1 MKIVLCST
9 HFPHCSETLRHHLP
23 DDTIIAC
30 PAEEVL
36 SATRDADVVVPTM
49 HRVDAEIIRATSA
62 GMIHQFGVGLEGVDI
77 PVATE
82 QGIYVANVP
91 GQEGAGNAASVSEHA
106 IFLMLAL
113 ARKFPQAA
121 ENVRSGVFG
130 SPMGK
135 GLLDKTVA
143 ILGAGSIG
151 TELASR
157 LRHFDVRLLGLKQH
171 PSERIKEEYGFDFL
185 GGPHDLRHVLAEA
198 DFVVLALPVT
208 PYTREVINAQALAS
222 MKNTA
227 YLINVGRGPV
237 IDHDALVTALANKDI
252 AGAALDVFW
261 DEPTDPADP
270 LFQQNVIATPHT
282 AGVTDLSYNDIAR
295 GLAANVNRL
304 RAGAPPINCV
314 NLAEV
319 QAKRESTP

>member
-9 HFPHCSETLRHHLP
+9 HFPHCSEMLRNHLP

-36 SATRDADVVVPTM
+36 STTRDADVVVPTM
-49 HRVDAEIIRATSA
+49 HRVDVEIIRATSA
-62 GMIHQFGVGLEGVDI
+62 RMIHQFGVGLEGVNI
-77 PVATE
+77 PAATE
-82 QGIYVANVP
+82 HGIYVANVP
-91 GQEGAGNAASVSEHA
+91 GHEGTGNAASVSEHA

-121 ENVRSGVFG
+121 ENVRNGVFG

-135 GLLDKTVA
+135 GLLGKTVA
-143 ILGAGSIG
+143 ILGVGSIG

-157 LRHFDVRLLGLKQH
+157 LRHFDMRLLGLKQH
-171 PSERIKEEYGFDFL
+171 PSEHVREEYGFEFL
-185 GGPHDLRHVLAEA
+185 GGPHDLGHLLTAA

-208 PYTREVINAQALAS
+208 PHTRGIINAQALAS

-237 IDHDALVTALANKDI
+237 IAHDALVTALANERHRRGGLGRFLGRADRP
-252 AGAALDVFW
+252 GR
-261 DEPTDPADP
+261 PTVSIQCDC
-270 LFQQNVIATPHT
+270 H
-282 AGVTDLSYNDIAR
+282 
-295 GLAANVNRL
+295 
-304 RAGAPPINCV
+304 APYRRCHRFV
-314 NLAEV
+314 V
-319 QAKRESTP
+319 

>member
-36 SATRDADVVVPTM
+36 STTRDADVVVPTM

-62 GMIHQFGVGLEGVDI
+62 RMIHQFGVGLEGVDI
-77 PVATE
+77 PTATE

-91 GQEGAGNAASVSEHA
+91 GHEGAGNAASVSEHA

-121 ENVRSGVFG
+121 ENVRNGVFG

-135 GLLDKTVA
+135 GLLDKAVA
-143 ILGAGSIG
+143 ILGVGSIG

-185 GGPHDLRHVLAEA
+185 GGPHDLSHVLAEA

-208 PYTREVINAQALAS
+208 PHTREVINAQALAG

-270 LFQQNVIATPHT
+270 LFRYNVIATPHT

-304 RAGAPPINCV
+304 RAGEPPINCV

-319 QAKRESTP
+319 RAK

>member
-9 HFPHCSETLRHHLP
+9 HFPHCSETLRNHLP

-36 SATRDADVVVPTM
+36 RATRDADVVVPTM
-49 HRVDAEIIRATSA
+49 HRVDSTIIRATSA
-62 GMIHQFGVGLEGVDI
+62 RMIHQFGVGLEGVDI
-77 PVATE
+77 PAATE

-91 GQEGAGNAASVSEHA
+91 GHEGTGNAASVSEHA

-121 ENVRSGVFG
+121 ENVRKNIFG
-130 SPMGK
+130 APMGK

-143 ILGAGSIG
+143 IIGVGSIG
-151 TELASR
+151 TELAGR
-157 LRHFDVRLLGLKQH
+157 LRNFGVRLLGLKQH
-171 PSERIKEEYGFDFL
+171 PSEQLKEAFGFDFL
-185 GGPHDLRHVLAEA
+185 GGSHDLGYVLAEA

-208 PYTREVINAQALAS
+208 PDTRGVINAQALS
-222 MKNTA
+222 GMKNKA

-237 IDHDALVTALANKDI
+237 IDHDALVAALADKDI

-261 DEPTDPADP
+261 DEPTDPTDP
-270 LFQQNVIATPHT
+270 LFQYNVIATPHT

-304 RAGAPPINCV
+304 RAGEPPINCV

-319 QAKRESTP
+319 QAK

>member
-9 HFPHCSETLRHHLP
+9 HFPHCSEMLRKHLP

-30 PAEEVL
+30 PAEEVPD
-36 SATRDADVVVPTM
+36 ATRDADVVVPTM
-49 HRVDAEIIRATSA
+49 HRVDAAIIRATSA
-62 GMIHQFGVGLEGVDI
+62 SMIHQFGVGLEGVDI

-91 GQEGAGNAASVSEHA
+91 GHEGAGNAASVSEHA

-113 ARKFPQAA
+113 ARKFSQAA
-121 ENVRSGVFG
+121 ENVQKNIFG
-130 SPMGK
+130 APMGK

-143 ILGAGSIG
+143 IIGVGSIG

-157 LRHFDVRLLGLKQH
+157 LRHFGVRLIGLKQH
-171 PSERIKEEYGFDFL
+171 PAEHIKEEFGFDFL
-185 GGPHDLRHVLAEA
+185 GGPQDLGYVLAEA

-208 PYTREVINAQALAS
+208 PHTRGLIDAQALSS
-222 MKNTA
+222 MKNKA

-237 IDHDALVTALANKDI
+237 IDHDALVAALEREEI
-252 AGAALDVFW
+252 AGAGLDVFW
-261 DEPTDPADP
+261 DEPTDPTDP
-270 LFQQNVIATPHT
+270 LFQNNVHTVIATPHI

-304 RAGAPPINCV
+304 RAGEPPINCV
-314 NLAEV
+314 NLAAV
-319 QAKRESTP
+319 QAK